1 MTKGNDR
8 KGMKRGM
15 KNEKVFWHISFLRQ
29 C

>member
-1 MTKGNDR
+1 MTKGNDK
-8 KGMKRGM
+8 KGRKRGM

>member
-1 MTKGNDR
+1 MIKGNDR
-8 KGMKRGM
+8 KGGKRGM